1 MDDPRYRHA
10 VATRILTTPERAAAR
25 LVTGPLGHLYGGV
38 ADWATLLARYAWARA
53 HGRRLT

>member
-1 MDDPRYRHA
+1 M
-10 VATRILTTPERAAAR
+10 ATRILTTRERAAAR

-38 ADWATLLARYAWARA
+38 VDWTTLLARYAWARV

>member
-1 MDDPRYRHA
+1 M
-10 VATRILTTPERAAAR
+10 ATRILSAPERAAAR

-38 ADWATLLARYAWARA
+38 ADWATLLTRYAWARA